1 MAEKRVQINP
11 GDAGTYDVVE
21 GTRLGL
27 DREYPDWKSP
37 RGTHMVP
44 DLFPS
49 DQRDKGKIAEE
60 SVYNLLQRCGT
71 QRKEP
76 MFVVHSCPFSE
87 HIPDSKRQKSWV
99 MGETD
104 IVIIHKIHGPIYI
117 EVKATETGKSFKE
130 AEEQLQKGKLALQK
144 HFEKAVKGEIK
155 TRKVIEIFKNLPA
168 FVAMPNCPRPS
179 EVCALKANALYKED
193 CSSLEGFD
201 KWWNDNIVTAKHPA
215 VDQKIYEDLVIW

>member
-1 MAEKRVQINP
+1 MLGLTGKRVQINP
-11 GDAGTYDVVE
+11 RDAGRYDIVE
-21 GTRLGL
+21 GICLGL
-27 DREYPDWKSP
+27 DREYPGWKSP

-44 DLFPS
+44 DFIPS

-60 SVYNLLQRCGT
+60 SVYSLLQKCGT

-87 HIPDSKRQKSWV
+87 HILDSKRQKPWV

-104 IVIIHKIHGPIYI
+104 FVIIHKIHGLIYI
-117 EVKATETGKSFKE
+117 EVKATETSKSFKE
-130 AEEQLQKGKLALQK
+130 AEEKLRKGKLALQK

-168 FVAMPNCPRPS
+168 FVAMPNWFS
-179 EVCALKANALYKED
+179 V
-193 CSSLEGFD
+193 
-201 KWWNDNIVTAKHPA
+201 
-215 VDQKIYEDLVIW
+215 